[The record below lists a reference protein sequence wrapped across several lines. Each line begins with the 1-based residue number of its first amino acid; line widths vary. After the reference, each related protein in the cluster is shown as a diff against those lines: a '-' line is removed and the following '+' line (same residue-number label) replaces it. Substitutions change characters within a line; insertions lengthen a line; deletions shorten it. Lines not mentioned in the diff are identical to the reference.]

1 MLWND
6 LRYTLRT
13 LKNAPVFTLVAV
25 LSLAL
30 GIGANT
36 AIFSLVDAVL
46 LRLLPVRAPE
56 ELVVLERVSRQDRK
70 SNFSYP
76 LYEDFRDRCEA
87 FSGAIARDRTGFVM
101 SAGSE
106 MERVSGE
113 MVSENYFS
121 VLGVGAI
128 LGRVFAKEDARAPV
142 AVLSYG
148 FWQRRF
154 GRDPSII
161 GKAIHLNREPFT
173 VIGVS
178 EAGFNGTE
186 IGFSPD
192 IRLPILLQA
201 QVSGS
206 RDLIHTRT
214 TSWLEILARRK
225 SGVSLA
231 QAQSSAG
238 TLFQHLM
245 ESDARDVDP
254 RNRHFLLDQRLALL
268 PGARGLSE
276 FRTFTSGPLLALMSI
291 VGLVLLIACANVAN
305 LLLARAA
312 ARRREIAMRLA
323 LGASRARLVRQ
334 FLTEGIV
341 LAVWGAS
348 LGVLLAIWTCKA
360 VPRVFTEVGQPIS
373 LDLNPDVRT
382 LGFLAAV
389 SLLTGILCGL
399 GAAFQGTRAN
409 PGTALK
415 SEDGMAVRAPRFSLG
430 KLLVATQVALSVLL
444 LIGAGLFVRS
454 LEKLRG
460 IDLGFEPEHVLMFGV
475 GPVQGG
481 SRQQQ
486 MRSIYPQLLDRMST
500 IPGVRRASIASQA
513 VLSGA
518 GSRSTVSVE
527 GYQPKSGEDMNLND
541 NMVTPG
547 YFATLG
553 IPLLAGRDFT
563 HRDTEKSP
571 KVAIV
576 NETMARYFFGNRN
589 PIGKRF
595 AFGANQPPDI
605 EIVGLVK
612 DSKYRILRE
621 NMWRTVYIPSVQGD
635 DSGMTIVML
644 RAAGDP
650 AKLAPLVRS
659 QIRALDPSLF
669 IYVMRTLPQQI
680 EINLFS
686 DKLIAKLAGF
696 FAFLALLLASVGLY
710 GVMSH
715 AVTRRTREIG
725 IRMTLGAKRTA
736 VLWLVTKETLLLLG
750 IGMAIGIPAAFAL
763 TRLASSLLYE
773 VSPADPIATAAAAV
787 LLTAVALLATWI
799 PARRATK
806 IYPMDALRHE

>member
-1 MLWND
+1 
-6 LRYTLRT
+6 
-13 LKNAPVFTLVAV
+13 
-25 LSLAL
+25 
-30 GIGANT
+30 
-36 AIFSLVDAVL
+36 
-46 LRLLPVRAPE
+46 
-56 ELVVLERVSRQDRK
+56 
-70 SNFSYP
+70 
-76 LYEDFRDRCEA
+76 
-87 FSGAIARDRTGFVM
+87 
-101 SAGSE
+101 
-106 MERVSGE
+106 ME
-113 MVSENYFS
+113 N
-121 VLGVGAI
+121 
-128 LGRVFAKEDARAPV
+128 
-142 AVLSYG
+142 
-148 FWQRRF
+148 
-154 GRDPSII
+154 
-161 GKAIHLNREPFT
+161 
-173 VIGVS
+173 
-178 EAGFNGTE
+178 
-186 IGFSPD
+186 
-192 IRLPILLQA
+192 
-201 QVSGS
+201 
-206 RDLIHTRT
+206 
-214 TSWLEILARRK
+214 
-225 SGVSLA
+225 
-231 QAQSSAG
+231 
-238 TLFQHLM
+238 
-245 ESDARDVDP
+245 DARDVDP

-541 NMVTPG
+541 NTVTPG

-563 HRDTEKSP
+563 PRDTEKSP